1 MSLLLPHKITGS
13 EIIPFRLRLV
23 LHTNMNPNPTTDAD
37 IGGVVRFMEFVAEVV
52 RDSYGELVSQSRLRI
67 TSAHTFNGKSHLR
80 RVTRILPGTR
90 WTNGSQRRAF
100 AWRSCCRP
108 FVPYRRLHGN
118 STLSGTLHSAHS
130 RRCGPTRLDICSLER
145 ALSGANVFCPLSVSR
160 SRTCLPSDWERSR

>member
-37 IGGVVRFMEFVAEVV
+37 IGA
-52 RDSYGELVSQSRLRI
+52 
-67 TSAHTFNGKSHLR
+67 AHTFNGKSHLR

-108 FVPYRRLHGN
+108 FGPYRRLQGN

-130 RRCGPTRLDICSLER
+130 RRCGPTRLGICSLER
-145 ALSGANVFCPLSVSR
+145 ALSGANVFCPLSVNR